1 MMDYDFSWLI
11 CVDLKD
17 RNNQRSSLERSARSR
32 YRHVAPTELYVTAV
46 LFSTDMSLLWSF
58 VAVVEYQ

>member
-1 MMDYDFSWLI
+1 MMVMMGYDFWGTRI
-11 CVDLKD
+11 FRMVMMGYDL
-17 RNNQRSSLERSARSR
+17 SGC
-32 YRHVAPTELYVTAV
+32 RHAAPTELYVTAV